1 MDSDFEQIYVEY
13 YKSVYKY
20 LLTITKDNHLA
31 EEITQETFYKA
42 LVNIKKYN
50 PDYKMLTW
58 LCTIAKNIYYS
69 TYEKNKRYVTLK
81 DNYVKEEDIINQ
93 LISNEKSEELLKIV
107 HNLEEQY
114 KEVFI
119 LRVYGELSFKQ
130 IGNIFSKT
138 ESWARV
144 TYYRSKLKIKEKL
157 DEKRM

>member
-69 TYEKNKRYVTLK
+69 TYQKNKKYVTLK

>member
-69 TYEKNKRYVTLK
+69 TYQKNKRYVTLK
-81 DNYVKEEDIINQ
+81 DEYVKESDIINQ
-93 LISNEKSEELLKIV
+93 LINNEKSEELLKIV

-119 LRVYGELSFKQ
+119 LRIYGELSFKQ

-144 TYYRSKLKIKEKL
+144 TYYRSKLKIKEEL

>member
-69 TYEKNKRYVTLK
+69 TYQKNKKYVTLK

-107 HNLEEQY
+107 L
-114 KEVFI
+114 
-119 LRVYGELSFKQ
+119 
-130 IGNIFSKT
+130 FS
-138 ESWARV
+138 
-144 TYYRSKLKIKEKL
+144 YINY
-157 DEKRM
+157 

>member
-69 TYEKNKRYVTLK
+69 TYQKNKRYVTLK
-81 DNYVKEEDIINQ
+81 DNYVKEEDIVNQ